1 MRRRRRSANVAALA
15 SALLLAI
22 VTASC
27 AAIPTESQPK
37 AIPQPNA
44 GQATQEVPE
53 PELGLDPLSVVREFV
68 RNSVQPANDYAASR
82 AYLSGPLREQWQP
95 DPSLRVIED
104 EFGTVY
110 APEAEQPADPNE
122 RVVALRA
129 VEVGRL
135 AADHSFIAGVEDYRT
150 PVRVRR
156 QADGEWRIVDP
167 PDGIVITEN
176 DFNDAYLQVP
186 VYFFAPDSTALVSDL
201 RYVVARPQS
210 GLPARVVDL
219 LLSGPSDG
227 LTGAVRNPIGESATL
242 DSNVTIS
249 NDGALVVPLT
259 GLGEE
264 PVQERELMAAQ
275 VVRSLQ
281 HVTTS
286 RVKLLSDGTP
296 LVSGQP
302 EWRPSDL
309 PAYDTVS
316 APSAELPGL
325 MTVNGR
331 VRSLGTGA
339 PIEGPAGSGAYQV
352 VSAAQAINGNQL
364 AVVVSSGD
372 QVRLRVGDY
381 GAQAQEV
388 ELTASLLTRPTWRPP
403 VSKDDKSTEVWTVAD
418 GDQVTR
424 VQQDADG
431 QWVALPVNASEL
443 SDPGWIS
450 ALRLSRDGARAA
462 LVVDGKL
469 VVASV
474 VRTASGATLRAPRVL
489 QEDRLTSVV
498 DVDWIDHDTLVAVTS
513 SDRAPVARVSVDGF
527 QFDQYNTSNLTPPM
541 RAVTAAPGRP
551 IVVADRSG
559 LWTAAE
565 IGAVWVP
572 HGQSAAGAEP
582 FYPG

>member
-1 MRRRRRSANVAALA
+1 MSAVVLSLFLCVLTVAGCA
-15 SALLLAI
+15 S
-22 VTASC
+22 
-27 AAIPTESQPK
+27 IPVESQPK
-37 AIPQPNA
+37 AIPQRNA
-44 GQATQEVPE
+44 GQPTQEIPE
-53 PELGLDPLSVVREFV
+53 PELGLDPLTVVRNFV
-68 RNSVQPANDYAASR
+68 RNSAQPANDHAASR
-82 AYLSGPLREQWQP
+82 AYLSGRMRESWKP
-95 DPSLRVIED
+95 DPSLRVVKE
-104 EFGTVY
+104 EFSTVY
-110 APEAEQPADPNE
+110 APESEQPDDPNE

-135 AADHSFIAGVEDYRT
+135 APDRSFIAGLEEYRK

-156 QADGEWRIVDP
+156 QPDGEWRIVDP
-167 PDGIVITEN
+167 PDSIVITES
-176 DFNDAYLQVP
+176 DFNDAYFQVP

-210 GLPARVVDL
+210 GLPSRVVDL

-227 LTGAVRNPIGESATL
+227 LAGAVRNPLGDSAAL
-242 DSNVTIS
+242 DSNVTIG

-259 GLGEE
+259 GLGDEA
-264 PVQERELMAAQ
+264 VQERELMAAQ

-296 LVSGQP
+296 LVPGQA

-309 PAYDTVS
+309 PAYDTLS
-316 APSAELPGL
+316 SPNAELPGL

-331 VRSLGTGA
+331 VRSLGSGA
-339 PIEGPAGSGAYQV
+339 PIDGPAGSGALDV
-352 VSAAQAINGNQL
+352 VSAAQAINGHQL
-364 AVVVSSGD
+364 AVVESTGD
-372 QVRLRVGDY
+372 DVRLRIGDY
-381 GAQAQEV
+381 GAPGQLV
-388 ELTASLLTRPTWRPP
+388 DLSGSRMTRPTWKPP
-403 VSKDDKSTEVWTVAD
+403 VSKDDKSTEVWTVVD
-418 GDQVTR
+418 GEQVTR

-431 QWVALPVNASEL
+431 QWVTVLVNASEL
-443 SDPGWIS
+443 TDAGWIS
-450 ALRLSRDGARAA
+450 ALRLSRDGSRAA
-462 LVVDGKL
+462 LVAGGKL

-489 QEDRLTSVV
+489 QEDRLSSVV
-498 DVDWIDHDTLVAVTS
+498 DVDWIDHDTLVATTS
-513 SDRAPVARVSVDGF
+513 SERVPVARVSVDGF

-551 IVVADRSG
+551 IVVADSSG

-565 IGAVWVP
+565 VGAVWVP
-572 HGQSAAGAEP
+572 HSHTSAGAEP